1 MSDITNRIK
10 LFHSL
15 YTACLSGAAIFAGI
29 SVFLY
34 LYLDIRT
41 AVRVLAGVKRVDRP
55 KRRKNF
61 QGENTESLDRIAEIS
76 DGQELTVGL
85 WAKAS
90 GKAYEKTDV
99 MHMKVQAF
107 LVEKEIL
114 VVHTDVTVSDKPQV

>member
-41 AVRVLAGVKRVDRP
+41 AVRAQEKLSRGKYRESGPDRRDIGRP
-55 KRRKNF
+55 GTDRGSVC
-61 QGENTESLDRIAEIS
+61 QSVGEN
-76 DGQELTVGL
+76 V
-85 WAKAS
+85 
-90 GKAYEKTDV
+90 
-99 MHMKVQAF
+99 
-107 LVEKEIL
+107 
-114 VVHTDVTVSDKPQV
+114 